1 MEETQYSRTELLIG
15 PEALARLR
23 KARVAVFGVGGVG
36 GYAVEALARAGIGA
50 LDLIDK
56 DVVSLSNLNRQII
69 ATHRTLGMAKVLA
82 AKERVADIDPTI
94 EVRTYET
101 FFLPETA
108 DSFDFRNYDY
118 VIDAVD
124 TVTAKLLLVE
134 RCREAGTPI
143 LSCMGAGNK
152 LDATAFTVTDI
163 GKTIMCPLAR
173 IMRKELRKR
182 GIDKLKVVYST
193 EEAKTPL
200 NTTPDPES
208 RKVTPGSM
216 PYVPAVAGLIA
227 AGEVIRDLAAGEG
240 EARV

>member
-1 MEETQYSRTELLIG
+1 MEEQYSRTALLVG
-15 PEALARLR
+15 ADGVARLR
-23 KARVAVFGVGGVG
+23 QARVAVFGVGGVG
-36 GYAVEALARAGIGA
+36 GYAVEALARAGVGA

-56 DVVSLSNLNRQII
+56 DVVSPSNLNRQII
-69 ATHRTLGMAKVLA
+69 ATHRTLGQPKVLA
-82 AKERVADIDPTI
+82 AQARVADIDPTI
-94 EVRTYET
+94 QVRTYET

-108 DSFDFRNYDY
+108 DSFDFSNFDY

-134 RCREAGTPI
+134 KAKAANVPI

-163 GKTIMCPLAR
+163 GKTTMCPLAR

-182 GIDKLKVVYST
+182 GINHLKVVYST

-208 RKVTPGSM
+208 GKVTPGSM
-216 PYVPAVAGLIA
+216 PYVPGVAGLIA
-227 AGEVIRDLAAGEG
+227 AGEVIRDLAAN
-240 EARV
+240 

>member
-208 RKVTPGSM
+208 GKVTPGSM
-216 PYVPAVAGLIA
+216 PYVPAAAGLIA